1 MTSIYNCSKTKFGSK
16 HQNEH
21 RLYVIALFIWY
32 KRIREPLLMSDLN
45 RSDDYNNKSMSF
57 HNYVTKTDS
66 RINKLTA
73 IQS

>member
-1 MTSIYNCSKTKFGSK
+1 MFIIVAKLNLEA
-16 HQNEH
+16 NIA
-21 RLYVIALFIWY
+21 IALFNWY
-32 KRIREPLLMSDLN
+32 KRIREPLSMSDLS

-57 HNYVTKTDS
+57 RNYVTKTDS

>member
-1 MTSIYNCSKTKFGSK
+1 MFIIVAKLNLEA
-16 HQNEH
+16 NIA
-21 RLYVIALFIWY
+21 IALFIWY
-32 KRIREPLLMSDLN
+32 KRIRVPLSMSDLS

-57 HNYVTKTDS
+57 RNYVTKTDS

>member
-1 MTSIYNCSKTKFGSK
+1 MVYNCSKTKFGSK
-16 HQNEH
+16 HQKEH

-32 KRIREPLLMSDLN
+32 KRSREPSSMLDLN

-57 HNYVTKTDS
+57 RNYVTKTDS